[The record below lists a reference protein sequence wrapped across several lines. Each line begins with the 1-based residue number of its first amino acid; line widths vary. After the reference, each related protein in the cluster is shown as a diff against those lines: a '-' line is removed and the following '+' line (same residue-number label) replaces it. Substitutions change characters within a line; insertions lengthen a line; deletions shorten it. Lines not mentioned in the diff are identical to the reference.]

1 MDRNEIINRVA
12 AAVLAIVL
20 WVYVISVVNPP
31 TTVTVRQVPVTLLNQ
46 EYLETSKL
54 AIAGDGHYT
63 VDVVV
68 SGKRKDLILT
78 QADLT
83 ATADLNG
90 LTPGQNYITVRVTS
104 PNNTTVE
111 EIRTEK
117 IQVYVDEL
125 ITAERKVI
133 VEAQNIPSGTE
144 LSTTNLSRETINV
157 SGARSLV
164 NMVDHLRVVVDAA
177 GMSVDE
183 TIPLQP
189 VVTPVDAEGNLV
201 AGVDV
206 DVRYVSLNATLYTVR
221 SVPLYTKV
229 EGNPGLGLEL
239 LSSSIPSSVSI
250 RGTLLDLAKVN
261 YVDAEVL
268 DISGITVN
276 TELPVVPIL
285 PEGIE
290 LSASGGPLVASFT
303 VSDEATVEFTVLS
316 SEIALEGLPEGYR
329 ASAIGEPFTVG
340 LTVTG
345 GVEDLAEIAAE
356 EIVLYADLSEVET
369 AGEINVPIQARP
381 AGEKTFSIGI
391 EPEQLRLLI
400 EAPAAQPAEDTETEE
415 EDD

>member
-415 EDD
+415 EDN

>member
-54 AIAGDGHYT
+54 AISGDGHYT

-356 EIVLYADLSEVET
+356 EIVLYVDLSEVET